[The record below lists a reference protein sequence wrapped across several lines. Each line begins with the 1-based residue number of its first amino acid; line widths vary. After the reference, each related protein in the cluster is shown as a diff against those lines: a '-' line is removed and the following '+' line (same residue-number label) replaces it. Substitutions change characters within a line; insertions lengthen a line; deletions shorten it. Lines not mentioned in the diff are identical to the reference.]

1 VLNEENKDVFRMAR
15 RKVGSK
21 VLDTPVSGLVEIVG
35 GELEM
40 ALLRD
45 SVWSAV
51 QEFRLPNE
59 DSLLDALYGEFGEE
73 PCTILLPS
81 RSSASR
87 GDAPLFERGRGV
99 LGNIVGGF
107 LASDDWGRWRDGRAL
122 AEEEEA
128 AEEEAPPP
136 DASTS
141 DEPASLPK
149 SLGECAERDRNV
161 NASDRGSFPMWDG
174 WD

>member
-1 VLNEENKDVFRMAR
+1 M
-15 RKVGSK
+15 
-21 VLDTPVSGLVEIVG
+21 
-35 GELEM
+35 
-40 ALLRD
+40 
-45 SVWSAV
+45 
-51 QEFRLPNE
+51 
-59 DSLLDALYGEFGEE
+59 
-73 PCTILLPS
+73 
-81 RSSASR
+81 
-87 GDAPLFERGRGV
+87 

-128 AEEEAPPP
+128 AAEEAPPP
-136 DASTS
+136 DATTS